1 MFVILVSVTW
11 AVRDKSLKV
20 EILIFLRR
28 SHLLR
33 LVVPELLLGLAL
45 DLRHDELDVLGN
57 QLAFLPGHWL
67 AGVGARP
74 HLGKAR
80 F

>member
-1 MFVILVSVTW
+1 MICLQSGLVCVVQCDVLFTSQLNVFVILVSVTW

-28 SHLLR
+28 SHLLG

-57 QLAFLPGHWL
+57 
-67 AGVGARP
+67 
-74 HLGKAR
+74 
-80 F
+80 

>member
-1 MFVILVSVTW
+1 MICLQSGLVCVVQCEVLFTSQLNVFVILVSVTW

-28 SHLLR
+28 SHLLG

-57 QLAFLPGHWL
+57 
-67 AGVGARP
+67 
-74 HLGKAR
+74 
-80 F
+80 

>member
-1 MFVILVSVTW
+1 MSVTW

-28 SHLLR
+28 SHLLG

-57 QLAFLPGHWL
+57 
-67 AGVGARP
+67 
-74 HLGKAR
+74 
-80 F
+80 